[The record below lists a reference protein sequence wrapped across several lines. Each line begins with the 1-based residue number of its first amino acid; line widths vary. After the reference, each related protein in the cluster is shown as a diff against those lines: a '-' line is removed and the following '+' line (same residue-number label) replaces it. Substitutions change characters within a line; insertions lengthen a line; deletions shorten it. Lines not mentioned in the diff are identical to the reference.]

1 MRHSHNRR
9 KEQAQAM
16 IMFGEQP
23 EPSQRSVDSFS
34 AVSNFFKMGYDES
47 LGTNL
52 LSKARQLSRGCANL
66 PSYCEGD

>member
-23 EPSQRSVDSFS
+23 EPSQRSGDSFS
-34 AVSNFFKMGYDES
+34 AVRNFKMGYGES
-47 LGTNL
+47 LGTN
-52 LSKARQLSRGCANL
+52 
-66 PSYCEGD
+66 

>member
-34 AVSNFFKMGYDES
+34 AVSNHKMGYGES
-47 LGTNL
+47 LETNL
-52 LSKARQLSRGCANL
+52 LSKARQLS
-66 PSYCEGD
+66 